1 MANKKVAI
9 VGGGIA
15 GTVLAWTALQRNW
28 DVTLFNQ
35 EKKNTPSQ
43 VAGGLLNPLSISRKK
58 LIFKGEEFIKNAI
71 SFYSTLPHHSTFL
84 FNHEMKLFYYG
95 LREFND
101 WQTSDAAEK
110 GFIRSM
116 GDDIYIKHSAWIDTI
131 KLLEKGTFD
140 PALIYVSQRIDDI
153 ESLEKQFDTVF
164 LATGFLPS
172 EFAKILRKD
181 VFRPVLGDIF
191 IIKCSKKYEF
201 SHLEGAFI
209 IPLGSNKYCTGSTY
223 VNDFNSVE
231 PSPSRAKSFLDKLA
245 NQNIEIEALLEHRVA
260 VRPATFDRFPLVG
273 NIKSNIYSF
282 TGMGSRA
289 LLHAPLLAQQLL
301 EVVEARNEE
310 LLMPVARIS
319 RAISKAESFL

>member
-1 MANKKVAI
+1 MTKKKVAI

-58 LIFKGEEFIKNAI
+58 LIFKGGEFIKNAI
-71 SFYSTLPHHSTFL
+71 SFYSALPHHSTF
-84 FNHEMKLFYYG
+84 FFDVEMKIIYQG
-95 LREFND
+95 LKEYNN

-110 GFIRSM
+110 GFIKSV
-116 GDDIYIKHSAWIDTI
+116 GEDIYIKNSAWINTI
-131 KLLEKGTFD
+131 NLIDKGTFD
-140 PALIYVSQRIDDI
+140 SGIQYVSQKIDSFQ
-153 ESLEKQFDTVF
+153 SLEKQFDAVL
-164 LATGFLPS
+164 LATGFLPN
-172 EFAKILRKD
+172 EFTGFLRSD

-191 IIKCSKKYEF
+191 IIQSSKKYEF
-201 SHLEGAFI
+201 CHLEGAFI
-209 IPLGSNKYCTGSTY
+209 IPLGNNKYCTGSTY
-223 VNDFNSVE
+223 VNDFDSLE
-231 PSPSRAKSFLDKLA
+231 PSPSRANSFLNKLV
-245 NQNIEIEALLEHRVA
+245 NQDIEIEALLEHRVA

-301 EVVEARNEE
+301 EVVESQNEE
-310 LLMPVARIS
+310 SLLPAARIS
-319 RAISKAESFL
+319 RAISNAGSFL